1 MKMKMKKKMTK
12 TKNNVLKQCEQSCVM
27 DYKGDK
33 NQKENFYISYP
44 SKKISNKDM
53 KR

>member
-1 MKMKMKKKMTK
+1 MKKKMK
-12 TKNNVLKQCEQSCVM
+12 KIKNNVLKQHEQSCVM